1 MGSEMCIRDRL
12 LIDGASGFGLSL
24 WVDPVSAGEDPIQR
38 RSDAEMNLGRGQVS
52 YVQLLWPVAAL
63 LILRVKQGWILAL
76 AAFFGLMLSA
86 HFNNLSIVILT
97 SILAAGFAAIA
108 AWRPKLGLT
117 LAFALAICSLAFAPV
132 LGFISSML
140 DAELMRKIPLS
151 WDCLL
156 YTSPSPRDA
165 TLSRMPSSA

>member
-1 MGSEMCIRDRL
+1 
-12 LIDGASGFGLSL
+12 
-24 WVDPVSAGEDPIQR
+24 
-38 RSDAEMNLGRGQVS
+38 
-52 YVQLLWPVAAL
+52 
-63 LILRVKQGWILAL
+63 
-76 AAFFGLMLSA
+76 MLSA

-151 WDCLL
+151 WEHRLRMWAYSWDLIRQAPVMGHGFDAARSFDELTFRAPDGRDILCLL
-156 YTSPSPRDA
+156 YTSPSPRDQRG
-165 TLSRMPSSA
+165 SRMPSSA